1 MTNHTKMIRQKPT
14 KIDAHLEYLC
24 PNCQSVHWL
33 SLKEAQTKGFRVVC
47 SCDTVFMVKTIESIK
62 IKHKKLIKK
71 ITPTETKTINDN
83 LIDKCVKA
91 LEQYGFEKEE
101 IKSVVEQTINDL
113 KTTNIVEIIKSCLIT
128 IGVNNGECD

>member
-1 MTNHTKMIRQKPT
+1 
-14 KIDAHLEYLC
+14 
-24 PNCQSVHWL
+24 
-33 SLKEAQTKGFRVVC
+33 
-47 SCDTVFMVKTIESIK
+47 MVKTIASIK
-62 IKHKKLIKK
+62 IKYKKPIKK
-71 ITPTETKTINDN
+71 ITPTETKTTNDN
-83 LIDKCVKA
+83 LIDKCIKA